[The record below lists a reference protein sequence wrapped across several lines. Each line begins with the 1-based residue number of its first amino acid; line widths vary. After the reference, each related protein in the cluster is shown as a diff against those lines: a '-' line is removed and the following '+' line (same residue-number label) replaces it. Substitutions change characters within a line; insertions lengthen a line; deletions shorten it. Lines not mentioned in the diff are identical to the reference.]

1 MTSMFDENPGA
12 RERQLKRKYNN
23 PLFGEQPISL
33 LEVRQAQ
40 QQDVEEVEAF
50 LTHFRELVQQ
60 SVELDPNA
68 EADVILKI
76 KEQLDKSYE
85 QCAGLA
91 GDQSEIKE
99 MLKRLVK
106 AIMQA
111 MWKGIGQDVQA
122 HSKLEMEEKA
132 REQHFQ
138 LLEYPLVADL
148 LRPDSSIGEDDL
160 VPTLLSESSDS
171 VQIAMQLFV
180 PEQQVLLCN
189 RARDLIKGLD
199 ETHQKVVQAKGRL
212 AEMEALI
219 EPGSQALS

>member
-1 MTSMFDENPGA
+1 MNAIFDDRPGA

-33 LEVRQAQ
+33 LDIQQAQ
-40 QQDVEEVEAF
+40 QQDKEEVEAF
-50 LTHFRELVQQ
+50 LTGFRELVQQ
-60 SVELDPNA
+60 SVDLEPNA

-91 GDQSEIKE
+91 GDQSEIKD
-99 MLKRLVK
+99 MLKRLVT

-111 MWKGIGQDVQA
+111 MWKGIGQDAQA
-122 HSKLEMEEKA
+122 HSKLEMEEQA
-132 REQHFQ
+132 RARHFE
-138 LLEYPLVADL
+138 LLEHQLVADL

-160 VPTLLSESSDS
+160 VPTLLSESAES

-180 PEQQVLLCN
+180 PEQQAVLCEM
-189 RARDLIKGLD
+189 ARDLIHKLD
-199 ETHQKVVQAKGRL
+199 ATDEKVSQAKCRL
-212 AEMEALI
+212 TEMEALM
-219 EPGSQALS
+219 EPSNQVLS